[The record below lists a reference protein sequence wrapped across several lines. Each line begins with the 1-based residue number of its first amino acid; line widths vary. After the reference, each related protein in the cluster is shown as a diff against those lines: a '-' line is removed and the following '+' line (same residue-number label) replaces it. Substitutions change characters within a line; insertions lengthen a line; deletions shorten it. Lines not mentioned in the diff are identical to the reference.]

1 MFKFPIRVQTTEIDQ
16 MGHVNNACYLT
27 WVQKAVVAHWE
38 AKATPQQVLEHLW
51 VALRHEIDY
60 RKPGFLEDNIHA
72 QVVLENVRG
81 ARAWYKTMIMR
92 GQDVLAEVS
101 SCWCCLDA
109 DTKRPVKV
117 GRELI
122 ARFDLAME
130 G

>member
-1 MFKFPIRVQTTEIDQ
+1 MFEFPISVQTSEIDQ

-38 AKATPQQVLEHLW
+38 AMATPQQVLEHLW

-109 DTKRPVKV
+109 DTKRPIKV
-117 GRELI
+117 GSEVI
-122 ARFDLAME
+122 ARFNIAS
-130 G
+130 